1 LPSGEFQAARLADVA
16 DTMWDEFLMADYSDF
31 VHIGPGTLAGRYLRL
46 FWQPVFRS
54 QDLPPG
60 KAVPVRL
67 LGEDFTLYR
76 GTGGEAHV
84 VAFRCAHRG
93 TQLSSG
99 WVEGDDIRCLY
110 HGWKYG
116 AAGQCLEQP
125 GEDETFAGK
134 VRIASYPTR
143 EYLGLIFIYLGT
155 GDPPPLRRFP
165 DFERPGVLEAGPPEY
180 WPCNYFNRLDNA
192 RDHAHVPWTHRESLS
207 RTAAA
212 GATGSSR
219 PQRGPTRV
227 EASLRATAEE
237 AETEYGIRSSR
248 VLPDGR
254 MICSHFHMPNINQ
267 NRSSTRVEGS
277 LADAANLW
285 VDRLFWRVP
294 VDDENAVSFVVDL
307 VPLTGTEGEA
317 YRQRRQQAAEEQT
330 APLQDLA
337 EAVLRGELR
346 VRDMPRDLSMYKMF
360 WIEDYVVQVGQ
371 GPIADRPSEHL
382 GRVDRGTILLRKLWR
397 RELEALAE
405 GGPLKQWQSVAGL
418 ADMTTGLGA
427 KPAA

>member
-1 LPSGEFQAARLADVA
+1 
-16 DTMWDEFLMADYSDF
+16 
-31 VHIGPGTLAGRYLRL
+31 
-46 FWQPVFRS
+46 
-54 QDLPPG
+54 
-60 KAVPVRL
+60 
-67 LGEDFTLYR
+67 
-76 GTGGEAHV
+76 
-84 VAFRCAHRG
+84 
-93 TQLSSG
+93 
-99 WVEGDDIRCLY
+99 
-110 HGWKYG
+110 
-116 AAGQCLEQP
+116 
-125 GEDETFAGK
+125 
-134 VRIASYPTR
+134 
-143 EYLGLIFIYLGT
+143 
-155 GDPPPLRRFP
+155 
-165 DFERPGVLEAGPPEY
+165 
-180 WPCNYFNRLDNA
+180 
-192 RDHAHVPWTHRESLS
+192 
-207 RTAAA
+207 
-212 GATGSSR
+212 
-219 PQRGPTRV
+219 
-227 EASLRATAEE
+227 
-237 AETEYGIRSSR
+237 
-248 VLPDGR
+248 
-254 MICSHFHMPNINQ
+254 
-267 NRSSTRVEGS
+267 
-277 LADAANLW
+277 ADAANLW